1 MSQYEVLAPGNLQNS
16 LKKKLHRPDL
26 LGWSVFNEERNI
38 DFHGTLLV
46 NPAGNVLIDP
56 LPLNEHDENHL
67 DSLGGAAHIII
78 TNSDHVR
85 DTARILLFTGA
96 KSWGPLGEKE
106 KFPLDCDGW
115 LQNGDKPMSN
125 IEVFCMEG
133 SKTPGELAILIDEN
147 TLVTGDLIRANE
159 GGKLSMLPEEKLQD
173 RELALN
179 SIKRLA
185 AIKSIEAVIPGDGWP
200 VFKNGHDAL
209 TELAE
214 NL

>member
-1 MSQYEVLAPGNLQNS
+1 M
-16 LKKKLHRPDL
+16 

-67 DSLGGAAHIII
+67 DSLGGAAHLII

-85 DTARILLFTGA
+85 DAAKILLYTGA

-115 LQNGDKPMSN
+115 LQNGDKPISN

-133 SKTPGELAILIDEN
+133 SKTYGELAILIDEN
-147 TLVTGDLIRANE
+147 TLVTGDIIRANE

-173 RELALN
+173 REQALN

>member
-1 MSQYEVLAPGNLQNS
+1 M
-16 LKKKLHRPDL
+16 
-26 LGWSVFNEERNI
+26 F
-38 DFHGTLLV
+38 V

-85 DTARILLFTGA
+85 DAAKILLFTGA

-106 KFPLDCDGW
+106 KFPLECDGW
-115 LQNGDKPMSN
+115 LQNGDKPTSN

-133 SKTPGELAILIDEN
+133 SKTPGELAILIDET
-147 TLVTGDLIRANE
+147 TLVTGDIIRANE

-173 RELALN
+173 KELALN

-209 TELAE
+209 TDLAE

>member
-1 MSQYEVLAPGNLQNS
+1 M
-16 LKKKLHRPDL
+16 
-26 LGWSVFNEERNI
+26 
-38 DFHGTLLV
+38 V

-85 DTARILLFTGA
+85 DAARILLFTGA

-115 LQNGDKPMSN
+115 LQNGDKPISN

-133 SKTPGELAILIDEN
+133 SKTYGELAILIDEN

-173 RELALN
+173 KKLASN

-200 VFKNGHDAL
+200 VFNNGHDAL
-209 TELAE
+209 TELSQ

>member
-1 MSQYEVLAPGNLQNS
+1 M
-16 LKKKLHRPDL
+16 KKLHRPDL

-85 DTARILLFTGA
+85 DAARILLFTGA
-96 KSWGPLGEKE
+96 KSWGPLGEKG

-115 LQNGDKPMSN
+115 LQNGDKPTSN

-200 VFKNGHDAL
+200 IFKNGHDAL
-209 TELAE
+209 TELAV

>member
-1 MSQYEVLAPGNLQNS
+1 MYKRQ
-16 LKKKLHRPDL
+16 L

-38 DFHGTLLV
+38 DFHGTLFV

-85 DTARILLFTGA
+85 DAARILLFTGA

-115 LQNGDKPMSN
+115 LQNGDKPTSN

-133 SKTPGELAILIDEN
+133 SKTPGELAILIDET
-147 TLVTGDLIRANE
+147 TLVTGDIIRANE

-179 SIKRLA
+179 SIKKLA

>member
-1 MSQYEVLAPGNLQNS
+1 M
-16 LKKKLHRPDL
+16 
-26 LGWSVFNEERNI
+26 F
-38 DFHGTLLV
+38 V
-46 NPAGNVLIDP
+46 NPTGNVLIDP

-85 DTARILLFTGA
+85 DAARILLFTGA
-96 KSWGPLGEKE
+96 KSWGPLGEKG

-115 LQNGDKPMSN
+115 LQNGDKPISN
-125 IEVFCMEG
+125 IEVICMEG
-133 SKTPGELAILIDEN
+133 SKTNGELAILIDEN

-173 RELALN
+173 KELASN

-200 VFKNGHDAL
+200 IFKNGHDAL
-209 TELAE
+209 TELAD

>member
-1 MSQYEVLAPGNLQNS
+1 MI
-16 LKKKLHRPDL
+16 LKQLHRPDL
-26 LGWSVFNEERNI
+26 FGWSVFNEERNI

-85 DTARILLFTGA
+85 DAARILLFTGA

-115 LQNGDKPMSN
+115 LQNGDKPISN

-133 SKTPGELAILIDEN
+133 SKTYGELAILIDEN

-173 RELALN
+173 KELASN

-200 VFKNGHDAL
+200 IFKNGHDAL
-209 TELAE
+209 TELAD